1 MCTFLSALDEWQFV
15 IQLALLFLYHDMDWT
30 ANGSSPSP
38 YHGHSNITCSDIG
51 WFSRNL
57 HLRPRPKTT
66 ELHALH
72 RIILSLPTHEITCF
86 IAILTSPVAARGSRR
101 LRYQG
106 CLWCPPTAR
115 LERWRE
121 FEPMT
126 RA

>member
-1 MCTFLSALDEWQFV
+1 MTR
-15 IQLALLFLYHDMDWT
+15 IGLLM
-30 ANGSSPSP
+30 GRPSP
-38 YHGHSNITCSDIG
+38 YHGLSIIGCSDIG

-57 HLRPRPKTT
+57 HLRLRTKTT

-72 RIILSLPTHEITCF
+72 QIILSLPTLKITCF

-101 LRYQG
+101 LRYHE

-121 FEPMT
+121 FQPMT

>member
-1 MCTFLSALDEWQFV
+1 MAIWLSRVLISDDFLEICISAQEPKPRNSMLC
-15 IQLALLFLYHDMDWT
+15 IR
-30 ANGSSPSP
+30 SSYRFP
-38 YHGHSNITCSDIG
+38 HS
-51 WFSRNL
+51 
-57 HLRPRPKTT
+57 K
-66 ELHALH
+66 
-72 RIILSLPTHEITCF
+72 ITCF